1 MIGQNIYSSS
11 NGTIHNATTTIA
23 LPALN
28 PGTYILKINNNSKN
42 ISSIKKLIIK

>member
-11 NGTIHNATTTIA
+11 NATIHNETTTIA

-28 PGTYILKINNNSKN
+28 PGTYILKIINNLKN
-42 ISSIKKLIIK
+42 ISTIKKLIIK